1 MGPLLFNIFMND
13 IFYFV
18 RECDLNGYADDN
30 TLSKAAK
37 DAASIKRALE
47 RDTANTLSW
56 FTENYMS
63 ANPDKFHAIVLGMKN
78 PETINFAVGNVTINP
93 SRSVKLLG
101 IEIDPKL
108 NFDTH
113 VHEICQKAARQI
125 NALKRLSKFLNL
137 DSRMAIFRSFI
148 TSNFGYCSLV
158 CSAKNSQKLEK
169 RQLRALRSVAYHD
182 YASTY
187 DELLERARRPSLH
200 LGRLRTLATEVYKSA
215 HKLNPPYVQDLY
227 KRKTT
232 NHHLRGHDTL
242 HIPQVNSTTYDVHSS
257 AYLGAKVWN
266 CQPQTIKRA
275 VTLIKGAMYRIWCG
289 MNRLGDSGAKVV

>member
-1 MGPLLFNIFMND
+1 MNGVAYRRGCPQGSILGPLLFNIFMND
-13 IFYFV
+13 IFYSV
-18 RECDLNGYADDN
+18 RECDLYGYAADN

-37 DAASIKRALE
+37 DAASLKRALE

-63 ANPDKFHAIVLGMKN
+63 ANPDKFQAIVLGMKN
-78 PETINFAVGNVTINP
+78 PETIHFAVGNVTINP

-101 IEIDPKL
+101 IEIDSKL
-108 NFDTH
+108 NVDPH
-113 VHEICQKAARQI
+113 VHEICIKAARQI

-158 CSAKNSQKLEK
+158 WHACSDKNTQKLENFSYE
-169 RQLRALRSVAYHD
+169 RYVLSVYHD

-187 DELLERARRPSLH
+187 DELLERARRPSLY
-200 LGRLRTLATEVYKSA
+200 LGRLGTLATEVYKSV
-215 HKLNPPYVQDLY
+215 HKLNPPYAQDLY
-227 KRKTT
+227 KRKTS

-242 HIPQVNSTTYDVHSS
+242 HIPRVNFTTYDLHSFS
-257 AYLGAKVWN
+257 LPRCKSMELPTTNHIRCSHSKYV
-266 CQPQTIKRA
+266 
-275 VTLIKGAMYRIWCG
+275 
-289 MNRLGDSGAKVV
+289 

>member
-1 MGPLLFNIFMND
+1 MGPLLFNIFIND

-18 RECDLNGYADDN
+18 HACDLYGYADDN

-37 DAASIKRALE
+37 DAASLKRALE
-47 RDTANTLSW
+47 RDTANMLSW

-63 ANPDKFHAIVLGMKN
+63 ANPDKFQAIVFRMKN
-78 PETINFAVGNVTINP
+78 PETMNFAVGNVTINP
-93 SRSVKLLG
+93 SQSVKLLG
-101 IEIDPKL
+101 IEIDSKL

-158 CSAKNSQKLEK
+158 WHACSAKNTQKLEK
-169 RQLRALRSVAYHD
+169 LQLRALRFVYHD
-182 YASTY
+182 YTSTY

-200 LGRLRTLATEVYKSA
+200 LGRLRTLATEVYKSV
-215 HKLNPPYVQDLY
+215 HQLNPPYVQDLY
-227 KRKTT
+227 KCKTT
-232 NHHLRGHDTL
+232 HYHLRGHDTL
-242 HIPQVNSTTYDVHSS
+242 HIPRVNSTTYGLHSS

-266 CQPQTIKRA
+266 CLPQTIKGA
-275 VTLIKGAMYRIWCG
+275 VTLSTFKALIVQQVSSIF
-289 MNRLGDSGAKVV
+289 